1 MSVELILWSHMNSQR
16 HGPMI
21 ESFKFHMQPLGCFNL
36 GRKATGL
43 VVSLSEQ
50 NPTQWAREHG
60 NLYSS
65 YLNLKKLGVI
75 FLFPMFPGLSLH
87 GWISVLFEVFLGTLM
102 IIDVWVLQRP
112 IAGDVHVLYVRRF
125 QTGVH
130 DFMNDAGGPKALEL
144 RYLFNS
150 FNFYIFVF
158 AVKSM
163 TPFGMTWYRQVS
175 CEGWGR
181 VGSTQQMN
189 LRTAAN
195 VRPSLAVTVYAI
207 MWPDC

>member
-1 MSVELILWSHMNSQR
+1 
-16 HGPMI
+16 MI
-21 ESFKFHMQPLGCFNL
+21 ESLKFHMQPLRCFNL

-75 FLFPMFPGLSLH
+75 FLFPMFPGFSLH
-87 GWISVLFEVFLGTLM
+87 GWISVLFEVVLGTLM

-112 IAGDVHVLYVRRF
+112 ITGDVHVLYVRRF

-144 RYLFNS
+144 RYLLTFTSLSLLLNPWLRS
-150 FNFYIFVF
+150 GWLGTGRSV
-158 AVKSM
+158 AKDE
-163 TPFGMTWYRQVS
+163 
-175 CEGWGR
+175 EGWALLSRWTWG
-181 VGSTQQMN
+181 QP
-189 LRTAAN
+189 RTSDHLLL
-195 VRPSLAVTVYAI
+195 SLF
-207 MWPDC
+207 MP